1 MDLSNT
7 AHIIKFGNWLKEQ
20 RVGLGL
26 SLREASWRSG
36 MSLQRLLSI
45 ESGTLEVGINNV
57 EVISVCK
64 IYRITSDEFLLKAN
78 GQG

>member
-1 MDLSNT
+1 MELTNLVQVM
-7 AHIIKFGNWLKEQ
+7 KFGNWLKEQ

-45 ESGTLEVGINNV
+45 EAGSLQVGLNSV
-57 EVISVCK
+57 ECISVCK
-64 IYRITSDEFLLKAN
+64 TYRITSAEFLLKAN
-78 GQG
+78 G